1 MPHINGRRD
10 STVMDDEDE
19 ILAAELG
26 KVGAKAGAVGAAIA
40 GQLGV
45 PGTSGGS
52 SRGGAWGAAFAGRR
66 LRKNV
71 RETEITLAAPPD
83 EVFVQVV
90 SLIGA
95 MGRVLAQAGPA
106 DGRSVVRGIVGAG
119 AMNLNPAVVTVTMVP
134 AGDSGTS
141 VHLRGV
147 AKEGLIKQR
156 AGQKA
161 VERLATRLM

>member
-1 MPHINGRRD
+1 MGD
-10 STVMDDEDE
+10 SAVMDDEDE

-26 KVGAKAGAVGAAIA
+26 KLGAKGGAIGAAMGAQSGAVGDS
-40 GQLGV
+40 Q
-45 PGTSGGS
+45 PSTS
-52 SRGGAWGAAFAGRR
+52 GGAWGAAFAGRR

-71 RETEITLAAPPD
+71 QETEITLAAPPV

-95 MGRVLAQAGPA
+95 MGRVLAQAGPG

-134 AGDSGTS
+134 AGESGTT
-141 VHLRGV
+141 VHLRGA

-161 VERLATRLM
+161 VERLVARLM

>member
-1 MPHINGRRD
+1 
-10 STVMDDEDE
+10 MDDEDE

-26 KVGAKAGAVGAAIA
+26 KLGAKGEAIGTAISAQLGAAGDPEA
-40 GQLGV
+40 
-45 PGTSGGS
+45 S
-52 SRGGAWGAAFAGRR
+52 SRGGALGAAFAGRR

-71 RETEITLAAPPD
+71 QETEITLAAPPD
-83 EVFVQVV
+83 DVFVQVV

-95 MGRVLAQAGPA
+95 MGRVLAQTGPT
-106 DGRSVVRGIVGAG
+106 DGRLVVRGIVGAG

-134 AGDSGTS
+134 AGDSSTT
-141 VHLRGV
+141 VHLRGA

-161 VERLATRLM
+161 VERLAARLMQAVSPAPGG